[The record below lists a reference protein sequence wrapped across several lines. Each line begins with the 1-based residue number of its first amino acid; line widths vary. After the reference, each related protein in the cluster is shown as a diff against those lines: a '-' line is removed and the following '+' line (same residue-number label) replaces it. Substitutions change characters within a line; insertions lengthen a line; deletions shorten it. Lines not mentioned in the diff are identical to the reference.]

1 MTEDK
6 ITEVTCYGCYLYTQN
21 NTKKLTICL
30 INICASMLQDTFP
43 RESSSGMSA
52 DCGWSPLPLPRLES
66 LNETTIR
73 FDTLPPASDE
83 GEC

>member
-1 MTEDK
+1 
-6 ITEVTCYGCYLYTQN
+6 
-21 NTKKLTICL
+21 
-30 INICASMLQDTFP
+30 MLQDTFP

-73 FDTLPPASDE
+73 FDTLPLASDE